1 MINLA
6 SDTFFGLVDMDVRG
20 LKGERIICRE
30 FEYSST
36 ISRKYEAS
44 FPGISILCYMMLHLS
59 EM

>member
-1 MINLA
+1 MITLDN
-6 SDTFFGLVDMDVRG
+6 DTFFGLVDMDVRG

-36 ISRKYEAS
+36 ISRKYGAS
-44 FPGISILCYMMLHLS
+44 FPGISILCYMTLYLF